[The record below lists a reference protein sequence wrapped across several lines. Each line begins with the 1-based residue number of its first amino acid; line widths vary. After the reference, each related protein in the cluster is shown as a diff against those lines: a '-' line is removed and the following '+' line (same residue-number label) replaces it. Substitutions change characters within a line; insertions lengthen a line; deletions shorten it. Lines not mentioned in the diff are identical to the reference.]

1 MNVFDNQ
8 QNNIGDSLKKYF
20 NSIGLTQQDIADKLG
35 VSQAA
40 VSALL
45 NGKPFGKKLAQKWA
59 DVFGLKP
66 NWLLTGE
73 GEMLKNVQF
82 KDTEAKKV
90 FMNIIQIPVV
100 SQYAYAGYLGGF
112 DDPGYM
118 ESLPTH
124 PIPMDR
130 ELKGKYL
137 FFEIKGDSMEDG
149 SMESYR
155 EGDLALAR
163 EVYQEYWKYKL
174 HIKRWDFVIVH
185 KTEGI
190 IIKRIINHDVEN
202 GTITVHSLNSFYED
216 RILKLSDVAQ
226 LFNVVQ
232 IVRKF

>member
-1 MNVFDNQ
+1 MSDNDGVKNRIKQ
-8 QNNIGDSLKKYF
+8 YIEYLNIPISAFEKNCGLSNGYVSSIRKGIGHKALEQISEKYSEI
-20 NSIGLTQQDIADKLG
+20 NKS
-35 VSQAA
+35 
-40 VSALL
+40 
-45 NGKPFGKKLAQKWA
+45 
-59 DVFGLKP
+59 
-66 NWLLTGE
+66 WLLTGE

-190 IIKRIINHDVEN
+190 IIKRIINHDIEN